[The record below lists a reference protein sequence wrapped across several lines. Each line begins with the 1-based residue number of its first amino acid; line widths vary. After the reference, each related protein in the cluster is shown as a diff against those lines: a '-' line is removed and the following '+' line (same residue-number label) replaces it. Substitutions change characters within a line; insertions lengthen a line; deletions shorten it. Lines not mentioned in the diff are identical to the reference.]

1 MGWEGCFVGVILA
14 EKKLEGGQLFQHPQ
28 VGGKMERRRG
38 WMEITHLPP
47 SLPPKLNSTL
57 NSFIYFSQVLRSM
70 FELLILF
77 QSNTF
82 FLSFIKYLYKKISC
96 NKGMRVNLFKFYF
109 LSLHF
114 STLLTKHKWGK
125 LKYVLSSY
133 FFTLLHFLSSHFFIP
148 QPNNKGVNSVPA
160 SKLVYI
166 TPLFRTE
173 KNTSCTS
180 QFRAIPAGTIFFF
193 FFFF

>member
-14 EKKLEGGQLFQHPQ
+14 EKNLEGGQLFQHPQ

-57 NSFIYFSQVLRSM
+57 NSFIYFSQVLHSM

-96 NKGMRVNLFKFYF
+96 NKGMRVNLFKLYF

-114 STLLTKHKWGK
+114 STLLTKYKWGK

-133 FFTLLHFLSSHFFIP
+133 FFTLPHFLSSHFFIP
-148 QPNNKGVNSVPA
+148 QPNSKGVNSVPA
-160 SKLVYI
+160 SKPVCI
-166 TPLFRTE
+166 TPLFRTG

-180 QFRAIPAGTIFFF
+180 QFRAISAGTIFYLFI
-193 FFFF
+193 